1 MKEHFHFIG
10 IGGIGMSSL
19 ARILLEKGEHVSG
32 SDLVETAISKN
43 LVELGAEIFYSQS
56 AEHIRENMIVV
67 YSSAVKKENVE
78 FLAAQSH
85 GCTLYHRSELL
96 GYLMKEKKALAVTG
110 THGKTSVS
118 SLLAW
123 VLNGDSSK
131 TAFSV
136 GGMILGIE
144 SNGANGTSPYF
155 VAEADESDGSFLNYP
170 AHGGIVTNIEAE
182 HLDHYG
188 NEGNLYRAMQTF
200 IKNVENPELL
210 FYCGDDPLLC
220 EMVEKGF
227 SYGCSEHCDVR
238 LLKWRQ
244 KNWTLFFD
252 LEFEGKTF
260 EEIELHAC
268 GQHQVLNA
276 LGVFSMALR
285 LGMKEELIRNRF
297 KTFPGVK
304 RRCERKGEVDGIL
317 VIDDYAHH
325 PTEIQAILQAIRK
338 SIPSRRM
345 IALMQPHRYS
355 RTAQCLGEYG
365 SIFDAADKVYITD
378 IYGAGESPITHL
390 NSTLLVKEVEE
401 EGKCP
406 AEYLPYENLLAKF
419 VNELQEG
426 DVLITLGAGN
436 ITAFSDLLLKSLNQK
451 IHEIGVS

>member
-1 MKEHFHFIG
+1 
-10 IGGIGMSSL
+10 
-19 ARILLEKGEHVSG
+19 
-32 SDLVETAISKN
+32 
-43 LVELGAEIFYSQS
+43 
-56 AEHIRENMIVV
+56 
-67 YSSAVKKENVE
+67 
-78 FLAAQSH
+78 
-85 GCTLYHRSELL
+85 
-96 GYLMKEKKALAVTG
+96 
-110 THGKTSVS
+110 
-118 SLLAW
+118 
-123 VLNGDSSK
+123 
-131 TAFSV
+131 
-136 GGMILGIE
+136 
-144 SNGANGTSPYF
+144 
-155 VAEADESDGSFLNYP
+155 
-170 AHGGIVTNIEAE
+170 
-182 HLDHYG
+182 
-188 NEGNLYRAMQTF
+188 
-200 IKNVENPELL
+200 
-210 FYCGDDPLLC
+210 
-220 EMVEKGF
+220 
-227 SYGCSEHCDVR
+227 
-238 LLKWRQ
+238 
-244 KNWTLFFD
+244 
-252 LEFEGKTF
+252 
-260 EEIELHAC
+260 
-268 GQHQVLNA
+268 
-276 LGVFSMALR
+276 
-285 LGMKEELIRNRF
+285 